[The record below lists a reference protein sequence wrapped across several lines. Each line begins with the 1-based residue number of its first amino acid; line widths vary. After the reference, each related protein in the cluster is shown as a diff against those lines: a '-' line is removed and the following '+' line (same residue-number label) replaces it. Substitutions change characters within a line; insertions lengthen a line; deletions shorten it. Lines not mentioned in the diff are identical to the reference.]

1 MMKIYFPKFFLVL
14 FLMCSFIF
22 SQGTTAQCT
31 ITGTV
36 NAGTLTCGTTPISA
50 CNGFVYIGNGVTASS
65 LVMNTALNLTCLGPI
80 QLIVTNNANINF
92 SAGNDYLT
100 LAEGSSVTFQTGSNL
115 IGGSCNAS
123 ERLYIGTN
131 LLASCNG
138 NAGADVSFTELVTL
152 GGTGSA
158 AANSPVCVGNSIN
171 LTATPPPNG
180 TYTFSWSGNGLS
192 PTTYSSSPNYTV
204 SATVSGTYQVKMK
217 TSLMASPMIA
227 EISVVVTSGPS
238 APTIGTITQPTCAA
252 PTGSIALSGLPSS
265 GTWTLTRSG
274 TSSGTTT
281 GTGTTTTVSGLAAG
295 TYTFTVNNG
304 SCTSSSSSNAV
315 VTAVASTTWNGTSWS
330 NGTPTSSMVM
340 IFNGNYTANANLD
353 ACSCQIN
360 SGNIV
365 INPGFALTL
374 NEGITVSGGSLTIEN
389 NASLIQTDNSAVNTG
404 NVIVKRDVNV
414 KKFDYVYWA
423 SPVAGFALPNVS
435 PSTSTAHLWKWL
447 PTVGGNYGNW
457 SNTSE
462 TMTAGKGYIVRGPST
477 YGNVSAQLYTSTFSG
492 IANNG
497 VINATIE
504 RGSYQGANYT
514 TGSGGIVTKFDD
526 NNNLVGNPYPSSIK
540 ALDFLTVNTNIDG
553 AIRLW
558 THGTLP
564 STSAA
569 NPFYGSFVY
578 NYTVNDYII
587 YNGIGTLSGPAGFNG
602 YIASGQGFFV
612 TMNDGAAT
620 TATVTFN
627 NSMRSKTY
635 SNSQFYRT
643 AQTTNDASSRIWL
656 DLVAANG
663 TVNRTLIGYTEAAT
677 YAKDRLYDCNIQ
689 PDNNQ
694 SFYTLIEQ
702 EKVCIQ
708 GRPSFDPNDIVPIGF
723 TAPTAAAYNIAIGA
737 VDGLFENNGQPI
749 FLKDNL
755 LDIVHDLRVSPYAF
769 STNAGTFD
777 NRFVLVYSNTT
788 LAVAN
793 SFGQN
798 EIGIVNDAGTIKINS
813 LAGAIDKINTYDLLG
828 RNLYSKANVSN
839 STFEISDLD
848 SAHQVLI
855 LKIELENGTTVTKK
869 IDY

>member
-1 MMKIYFPKFFLVL
+1 MKIYFSKFFLVL
-14 FLMCSFIF
+14 ILMCSFIF
-22 SQGTTAQCT
+22 SQSTTAQCT

-36 NAGTLTCGTTPISA
+36 NASTLSCGTAPISS
-50 CNGFVYIGNGVTASS
+50 CGGYVYVGNGVTATS
-65 LVMNTALNLTCLGPI
+65 LVMNTALNLTCLGAI
-80 QLIVTNNANINF
+80 RLVVTNNASINF

-100 LAEGSSVTFQTGSNL
+100 LAEGSSVTFQTGSSL

-138 NAGADVSFTELVTL
+138 NAGADISFSDLTTL

-158 AANSPVCVGNSIN
+158 SANSPVCVGNSIS

-180 TYTFSWSGNGLS
+180 TYTYSWSGNGLA
-192 PTTYSSSPNYTV
+192 PTAYSSSPNYTV

-217 TSLMASPMIA
+217 SSISPTPMVA

-252 PTGSIALSGLPSS
+252 PTGSILLSGLPSS
-265 GTWTLTRSG
+265 GTWTLTRGG
-274 TSSGTTT
+274 TSSATTT

-304 SCTSSSSSNAV
+304 SCTSSSSSSAV

-330 NGTPTSSMVM
+330 NGTPTSSKIA
-340 IFNGNYTANANLD
+340 IFNGNYTATANLD

-365 INPGFALTL
+365 ISSGYALTL
-374 NEGITVSGGSLTIEN
+374 NEGVNVLGGSLTIEN
-389 NASLIQTDNSAVNTG
+389 NASLIQTNSSAVNTG
-404 NVIVKRDVNV
+404 NIIVKRDVNV

-435 PSTSTAHLWKWL
+435 PSTSTAHLWKWI
-447 PTVGGNYGNW
+447 PTIAGNYGNW

-462 TMTAGKGYIVRGPST
+462 TMVAGKGYIVRGPST
-477 YGNVSAQLYTSTFSG
+477 YSNVSAQVYTSTFSG
-492 IANNG
+492 VPNNG
-497 VINATIE
+497 TINTTIE

-514 TGSGGIVTKFDD
+514 TPGGSIVTKFDD
-526 NNNLVGNPYPSSIK
+526 NNNLLGNPYPSSIK
-540 ALDFLTVNTNIDG
+540 ALDFLTLNTNLDG

-564 STSAA
+564 STSAT
-569 NPFYGSFVY
+569 NPFYGNFVY
-578 NYTVNDYII
+578 NYSESDYIT
-587 YNGIGTLSGPAGFNG
+587 YNGIGTVSGPTVFNG

-627 NSMRSKTY
+627 NSMRNKTY
-635 SNSQFYRT
+635 SNAQFFRTSQD
-643 AQTTNDASSRIWL
+643 NEPSRIWL
-656 DLVAANG
+656 DLVGANG
-663 TVNRTLIGYTEAAT
+663 NVSRTLIGYTEGAT

-689 PDNNQ
+689 LGSNQ
-694 SFYTLIEQ
+694 GFYTLIEQ

-708 GRPSFDPNDIVPIGF
+708 GRPSFDPSDIVPIGF
-723 TAPTAAAYNIAIGA
+723 TAPTATTYNIAIGA

-749 FLKDNL
+749 FISDNL
-755 LDIVHDLRVSPYAF
+755 LGIVHDLRISPYTF
-769 STNAGTFD
+769 STEAGTFD
-777 NRFVLVYSNTT
+777 NRFALVYTNTALATSNPD
-788 LAVAN
+788 V
-793 SFGQN
+793 QN
-798 EIGIVNDAGTIKINS
+798 GVGVVNHAGTIKVSSSANVIN
-813 LAGAIDKINTYDLLG
+813 KITVYDLLG
-828 RNLYSKANVSN
+828 RALYSKDKIKNNA
-839 STFEISDLD
+839 FEISALD

-855 LKIELENGTTVTKK
+855 LKIDMESGVTVSKK